1 MHSISLEYLYRA
13 FNDSCIIPISV
24 IMITDL
30 LMDNLLHR
38 VSRFFFVLLVLF
50 ISAANGI
57 AQSMQNGT
65 VRGSVLDASSSAAIS
80 FASVAVY
87 DSAENKLVNGNITD
101 DEGDFEIVLPLGSYY
116 AVVEFM
122 GYASVQTPVFKLSRE
137 NRKHNLGNIKIASST
152 ADLDEVV
159 VQGERTQMELSLD
172 KRVFNIGQ
180 DLANAGGTATDI
192 LMNLPSVTVDPEGNV
207 RLRGSENVRILVD
220 GKPSGLV
227 SFKGSSGLQQL
238 SASMIETVEVITNPS
253 ARYEAEG
260 MAGVINIV
268 LKKENTE
275 GFNGSFEVITGTP
288 TNLGLAANLN
298 YRHNKINWFIN
309 YGIAHRR
316 LPFNSTLYQ
325 EVYNGDST
333 LLLDQE
339 NDGVV
344 ESLNNNVRAGLD
356 YFFNERSILTGSY
369 MLRRS
374 DAHRVL
380 DIQYNDYLN
389 DKNNMLGYTRRRQ
402 VEDEKE
408 PNSEANLTYKQS
420 FGAKGHDLTA
430 AITYLDYWENSD
442 QVYTQFSFLP
452 DGTEQPAK
460 SVLQT
465 SVNDEFERQWLFQL
479 DFTKPLGSEGNLE
492 TGIRSS
498 FRSMENDFNVS
509 EETETG
515 EFVPLPGMD
524 DIFLYQ
530 ENIHAVYGILGN
542 KTNKFSYQGGIRAEL
557 TDVQTTLV
565 RVNEINPR
573 DYLNLFPSAH
583 VTYSVNPDN
592 SFQLSYSRRVRR
604 PFYNDLSPFVT
615 FSDSRNFFS
624 GNPDLE
630 PEFTN
635 AYELGHIKYFDIGSV
650 FSSLYYRSTTDKID
664 RIRTVDG
671 EGNSRTITQN
681 LLSERSMGAE
691 FTGDFTPNEWW
702 KMDLNVNVFYADIDG
717 SNIMDD
723 YKAKTFSWFAR
734 YSSRF
739 SFANGLEVQLRANYE
754 ARQKTAQGIRKSLTY
769 ADLSASKDVLKGN
782 GTLIL
787 NVMDVFNSR
796 RNRYISEGPGFY
808 TVGDGQQR
816 VRQINLTLNYRIKQ
830 SKQAQPSDILSE

>member
-1 MHSISLEYLYRA
+1 MKNWLYRFQSSA
-13 FNDSCIIPISV
+13 KTMFLLLGLSIFAIDGHGQSSPIGAV
-24 IMITDL
+24 
-30 LMDNLLHR
+30 
-38 VSRFFFVLLVLF
+38 
-50 ISAANGI
+50 
-57 AQSMQNGT
+57 QGT
-65 VRGSVLDASSSAAIS
+65 VLDASSSSPIG
-80 FASVAVY
+80 FATVGIY
-87 DSAENKLVNGNITD
+87 DSVEKKLVDGNITD
-101 DEGDFEIVLPLGSYY
+101 NEGKFEIALPYGHYY
-116 AVVEFM
+116 AIVEFM
-122 GYASVQTPVFKLSRE
+122 GYEAYQVPAFEISRE
-137 NRKHNLGNIKIASST
+137 NREHDLGNIKITSST
-152 ADLDEVV
+152 ADLDEVI
-159 VQGERTQMELSLD
+159 VQGERTKMELSLD

-207 RLRGSENVRILVD
+207 RLRGSENVRILID

-268 LKKENTE
+268 LKKDNSQ
-275 GFNGSFEVITGTP
+275 GFNAAFEVITGTP

-298 YRHNKINWFIN
+298 YRHNRINWFIN
-309 YGIAHRR
+309 YGVAHRR

-325 EVYNGDST
+325 EVN
-333 LLLDQE
+333 QE
-339 NDGVV
+339 DGAMAILRQKNDGVV

-356 YFFNERSILTGSY
+356 YYFNEKSILTGSY

-380 DIQYNDYLN
+380 DIQYNDFLN
-389 DKNNMLGYTRRRQ
+389 TENNMLGYTKRRQ

-408 PNSEANLTYKQS
+408 PNAEANLTYKRS
-420 FGAKGHDLTA
+420 FERKGQEFTA

-442 QVYTQFSFLP
+442 QRYTQFSFTPEGNELP
-452 DGTEQPAK
+452 NQA
-460 SVLQT
+460 VVQT
-465 SVNDEFERQWLFQL
+465 SVNDEFERQWLFQM
-479 DFTKPLGSEGNLE
+479 DYTKPIGSEGNFEAGL
-492 TGIRSS
+492 RSS
-498 FRSMENDFNVS
+498 FRNMENDFNVS
-509 EETETG
+509 EQTESG
-515 EFVPLPGMD
+515 DFEALPGMD

-530 ENIHAVYGILGN
+530 ENIHAIYGIVGN
-542 KTNKFSYQGGIRAEL
+542 KTNKFSYQGGLRAEL

-565 RVNEINPR
+565 RANETNPR
-573 DYLNLFPSAH
+573 DYLNFFPSAH
-583 VTYSVNPDN
+583 LTYSINPDN

-635 AYELGHIKYFDIGSV
+635 SYEMGHIKYFDQGSI
-650 FSSLYYRSTTDKID
+650 FSSIYYRSTTDKID
-664 RIRTVDG
+664 RIRTVD
-671 EGNSRTITQN
+671 EDGNSRTITQN
-681 LLSERSMGAE
+681 LLSEKSMGVE
-691 FTGDFTPNEWW
+691 FTGDYTPTDWW
-702 KMDLNVNVFYADIDG
+702 KMDLNVNLFHANIDG
-717 SNIMDD
+717 SNILDT
-723 YKAKTFSWFAR
+723 YKVKTFSWFAR

-739 SFANGLEVQLRANYE
+739 SFTNGFEVQLRGNYE
-754 ARQKTAQGIRKSLTY
+754 ARQKTAQGVRKSLAY
-769 ADLSASKDVLKGN
+769 ADISASKDVMKGR

-816 VRQINLTLNYRIKQ
+816 IRQINLTLNYRIKQ
-830 SKQAQPSDILSE
+830 SKQAKPSEILGE

>member
-1 MHSISLEYLYRA
+1 MKNLFRILYSSKVFLLLLALSISWA
-13 FNDSCIIPISV
+13 DS
-24 IMITDL
+24 
-30 LMDNLLHR
+30 H
-38 VSRFFFVLLVLF
+38 
-50 ISAANGI
+50 
-57 AQSMQNGT
+57 AQSTPNGT
-65 VRGSVLDASSSAAIS
+65 LEGIVLDASSSAAIG
-80 FASVAVY
+80 FASVAIY
-87 DSAENKLVNGNITD
+87 DAEKNLVNGNVTN
-101 DEGDFEIVLPLGSYY
+101 DEGKFEIELPFGSYY
-116 AVVEFM
+116 AIVEFM
-122 GYASVQTPVFKLSRE
+122 GYEAFQTPVFEINRE
-137 NRKHNLGNIKIASST
+137 NRRYDLGNIKISSST

-159 VQGERTQMELSLD
+159 VQGEKTKMELSLD
-172 KRVFNIGQ
+172 KRIFNIGQ

-207 RLRGSENVRILVD
+207 RLRGSENVRILID

-238 SASMIETVEVITNPS
+238 SASMVETVEVITNPS

-268 LKKENTE
+268 LKKDNSQ
-275 GFNGSFEVITGTP
+275 GFNAAFEVIAGTP

-298 YRHNKINWFIN
+298 YRHNRINWFIN
-309 YGIAHRR
+309 YGVAHRR

-325 EVYNGDST
+325 EVHNGDST
-333 LLLDQE
+333 LLLRQK
-339 NDGVV
+339 NDGTV

-356 YFFNERSILTGSY
+356 YYFNEKSILTGSY

-389 DKNNMLGYTRRRQ
+389 TESNMLGYTQRRQ

-408 PNSEANLTYKQS
+408 PNSEVNVTFKRS
-420 FGAKGHDLTA
+420 FERKGQEFTA

-442 QVYTQFSFLP
+442 QRYTQFSFLP
-452 DGTEQPAK
+452 DGTEQPAEA
-460 SVLQT
+460 VVQT
-465 SVNDEFERQWLFQL
+465 SVNDEFERQWLFQM
-479 DFTKPLGSEGNLE
+479 DYTKPIGSEGNFEAGL
-492 TGIRSS
+492 RSS
-498 FRSMENDFNVS
+498 FRNMENDFNVS
-509 EETETG
+509 EQNESG
-515 EFVPLPGMD
+515 EFVALPGMD

-542 KTNKFSYQGGIRAEL
+542 KTNKFSYQGGLRAEL

-565 RVNEINPR
+565 RANETNPR

-583 VTYSVNPDN
+583 LTYSINPDN

-635 AYELGHIKYFDIGSV
+635 AYEMGHIKYFDQASV
-650 FSSLYYRSTTDKID
+650 FSSIYYRSTTDKID
-664 RIRTVDG
+664 RIRTVDA

-681 LLSERSMGAE
+681 LLSEKSMGVE
-691 FTGDFTPNEWW
+691 FTGDYTPNDWW
-702 KMDLNVNVFYADIDG
+702 KMDLNVNLFHANIDG
-717 SNIMDD
+717 SNILDS
-723 YKAKTFSWFAR
+723 YKVKTFSWFAR

-739 SFANGLEVQLRANYE
+739 SFSNGLEVQLRGNYE
-754 ARQKTAQGIRKSLTY
+754 ARQKTAQGLRKSLTY
-769 ADLSASKDVLKGN
+769 ADLSASKDVMKGR

-796 RNRYISEGPGFY
+796 RNRYISEGPDFY

-816 VRQINLTLNYRIKQ
+816 IRQINLTLNYRIKQ
-830 SKQAQPSDILSE
+830 SKQAKPSTILGE

>member
-1 MHSISLEYLYRA
+1 MNNLPHPPFATAVLWA
-13 FNDSCIIPISV
+13 F
-24 IMITDL
+24 L
-30 LMDNLLHR
+30 
-38 VSRFFFVLLVLF
+38 FFFTGWHH
-50 ISAANGI
+50 AMG
-57 AQSMQNGT
+57 QSSQTGT
-65 VRGSVLDASSSAAIS
+65 VQGTVLDGASSAPVG
-80 FASVAVY
+80 FASVAIY
-87 DSAENKLVNGNITD
+87 DSQEKSLVDGNITD
-101 DEGDFEIVLPLGSYY
+101 DDGKFEIELPFGTYY
-116 AVVEFM
+116 AIVEFM
-122 GYASVQTPVFKLSRE
+122 GFDPVTTAVFEISRD
-137 NRKHNLGNIKIASST
+137 NRRHHLGTIQITSST

-159 VQGERTQMELSLD
+159 VQGERTKMELSLD

-207 RLRGSENVRILVD
+207 RLRGSDNVRILID

-268 LKKENTE
+268 LKKENTQ

-309 YGIAHRR
+309 YGVAHRR

-325 EVYNGDST
+325 EIYTEEGT
-333 LLLDQE
+333 QILKQE

-356 YFFNERSILTGSY
+356 YFFNEKSILTGSY

-389 DKNNMLGYTRRRQ
+389 RENNMLSYTQRRQ

-408 PNSEANLTYKQS
+408 PNSEANLTYKRS
-420 FGAKGHDLTA
+420 FGQKGHELSA
-430 AITYLDYWENSD
+430 GITYLDYWENSD
-442 QVYTQFSFLP
+442 QLYTQYTFLP
-452 DGTEQPAK
+452 DGTEQPALD
-460 SVLQT
+460 VVQT

-479 DFTKPLGSEGNLE
+479 DYTKPIGTEGNLE
-492 TGIRSS
+492 AGVRSS
-498 FRSMENDFNVS
+498 FRNMENDFNVS
-509 EETETG
+509 EKTESG
-515 EFVPLPGMD
+515 DFVALPGMD

-542 KTNKFSYQGGIRAEL
+542 KTNKFSYQAGLRAEI
-557 TDVQTTLV
+557 TDVETTLV
-565 RVNEINPR
+565 RADETNPR
-573 DYLNLFPSAH
+573 DYVNLFPSAH
-583 VTYSVNPDN
+583 VTYTVNPDN
-592 SFQLSYSRRVRR
+592 SFQVSYSRRVRR

-635 AYELGHIKYFDIGSV
+635 SYEMGHIKYFDKASL

-664 RIRTVDG
+664 RIRTVDE
-671 EGNSRTITQN
+671 EGDSRTITQN
-681 LLSERSMGAE
+681 LLSEKSMGIE
-691 FTGDFTPNEWW
+691 FTGDYTPNDWW
-702 KMDLNVNVFYADIDG
+702 KMDLNVNLFHANIDG
-717 SNIMDD
+717 SNILDD
-723 YKAKTFSWFAR
+723 YTAKTFSWFAR

-739 SFANGLEVQLRANYE
+739 NFNNGVELQLRGNYE
-754 ARQKTAQGIRKSLTY
+754 ARQKTAQGVRKSLTY
-769 ADLSASKDVLKGN
+769 ADLSASKDVLKGR

-830 SKQAQPSDILSE
+830 SKQTNPSDILGE